1 MNALAIRKR
10 SVKSVISDFFRNY
23 TVIIMLI
30 LLSTLFTIGNP
41 AFIRPV
47 NLITILLQVS
57 MLGVGSLGVMV
68 VMLVGGVNFAMGTT
82 VSITSVWV
90 ALFTVHWGVPW
101 QLSMLM
107 AFIAASIMGWLMGF
121 IIVQTGINQLV
132 ASMAFRIIMSGCA
145 FTICGGLPIYGI
157 PAASKVVGQGR
168 ILNVIPVPVV
178 IFISVA
184 LIISFILNKTY
195 YGRNLFA
202 TGANLEAARLSGIN
216 TGRTKIIAYAI
227 CGMLGAIA
235 GIVMYG
241 RIGSGQPNG
250 GVEIE
255 LNVITAVVIG
265 GVSLQGGE
273 GKVFKACCGV
283 VLIGIISNGLTL
295 NNMSEY
301 LKMIVQG
308 VVFLSAVIID
318 RYQHR
323 ERRVRID
330 EIEDD
335 TEDAPEPAQA

>member
-1 MNALAIRKR
+1 MISSARMKN
-10 SVKSVISDFFRNY
+10 SVFTVLSDFFREY

-30 LLSTLFTIGNP
+30 LLCTLFTIGNP
-41 AFIRPV
+41 AFIKPK
-47 NLITILLQVS
+47 NLVTILLQVS

-82 VSITSVWV
+82 VSIVSVWV
-90 ALFTVHWGVPW
+90 ALFTVFWGIPW
-101 QLSMLM
+101 QISMVIS
-107 AFIAASIMGWLMGF
+107 FICGSIMGWLMGF
-121 IIVQTGINQLV
+121 IIVKTGINQMI
-132 ASMAFRIIMSGCA
+132 ASMAFRIIMSGFA

-168 ILNVIPVPVV
+168 IFGFVPIPVV
-178 IFISVA
+178 IFIISA
-184 LIISFILNKTY
+184 LVVSFILNKTY

-202 TGANLEAARLSGIN
+202 TGANIEAARLSGID

-227 CGMLGAIA
+227 CGFLGAIA
-235 GIVMYG
+235 GVVMYG

-255 LNVITAVVIG
+255 LNCITAVVIG

-283 VLIGIISNGLTL
+283 VLIGVISNGLTL

-308 VVFLSAVIID
+308 LVFLLAVIID
-318 RYQHR
+318 VYQHR
-323 ERRVRID
+323 ERKIRID
-330 EIEDD
+330 DVEMEAEAIE
-335 TEDAPEPAQA
+335 A